1 MIWVACCAIYLACV
15 SLLAG
20 EARTTF
26 DILLVL
32 GQSLLFGTC
41 WAAGIVLLVQAI
53 SGHRLS
59 VQPGHWLLA
68 LMGAVAACEVVLA
81 FLPGDMFRHS
91 SAVSHAIACWLF
103 VLPMFA
109 RNLETRW
116 KAYFAVLVTVYVL
129 PIILASPVLLGMREV
144 TDFDMA
150 INAAFPYFGNAAM
163 AGALLS
169 TTYLDRL
176 AERRRDELHWF
187 GVVVF
192 LLVCVTRFFGAR

>member
-20 EARTTF
+20 ESRTTF
-26 DILLVL
+26 GILLVL

-41 WAAGIVLLVQAI
+41 WAAGVVLVAQAI
-53 SGHRLS
+53 SGHRIS

-81 FLPGDMFRHS
+81 CLPGDVFRHR

-109 RNLETRW
+109 RDLETRW
-116 KAYFAVLVTVYVL
+116 KAFFAVLVTVYHFADHIGQ
-129 PIILASPVLLGMREV
+129 PG
-144 TDFDMA
+144 A
-150 INAAFPYFGNAAM
+150 IGHPRG
-163 AGALLS
+163 
-169 TTYLDRL
+169 D
-176 AERRRDELHWF
+176 
-187 GVVVF
+187 
-192 LLVCVTRFFGAR
+192 